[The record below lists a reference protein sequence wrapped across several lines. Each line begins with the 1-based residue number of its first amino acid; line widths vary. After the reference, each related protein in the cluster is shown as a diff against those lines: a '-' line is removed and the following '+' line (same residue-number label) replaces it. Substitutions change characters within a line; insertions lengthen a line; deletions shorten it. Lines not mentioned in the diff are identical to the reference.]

1 MRYALQ
7 VDESTDISNS
17 AQLLVF
23 IRYSFD
29 GKLHEDMLFCSIL
42 EGTCTGDAIFTELDS
57 KLREMG
63 LPWDQCVGV
72 CTDGAGAMLG
82 KKKGLRGKILQVA
95 PNVNFTHCI
104 IHREALAS
112 KALVPELNSVPE
124 TAVKI
129 VNFIK
134 SRPLNARLF
143 AILCKD
149 MGSD

>member
-1 MRYALQ
+1 M
-7 VDESTDISNS
+7 
-17 AQLLVF
+17 
-23 IRYSFD
+23 
-29 GKLHEDMLFCSIL
+29 
-42 EGTCTGDAIFTELDS
+42 
-57 KLREMG
+57 
-63 LPWDQCVGV
+63 
-72 CTDGAGAMLG
+72 
-82 KKKGLRGKILQVA
+82 QVA

>member
-1 MRYALQ
+1 M
-7 VDESTDISNS
+7 STDGESEECEVCFAGCESNDILNCS
-17 AQLLVF
+17 QLLVF

-29 GKLHEDMLFCSIL
+29 GKLDEDMLFCSTL

-57 KLREMG
+57 KISEMG

-72 CTDGAGAMLG
+72 CTDGVGAMLG

-104 IHREALAS
+104 IHREDL
-112 KALVPELNSVPE
+112 PELNSDLE

-129 VNFIK
+129 VNFTERQIVCHT
-134 SRPLNARLF
+134 L
-143 AILCKD
+143 
-149 MGSD
+149 